1 MDLERSGKR
10 VEYRHF
16 PEHRVQLLNRVY
28 TICTFDRGLVV
39 PNVRLIDAQ
48 TDDEAVAFAG
58 DCSLSSMKE
67 VWERHRLVAVIEP
80 RKAAPAV
87 QGLN

>member
-1 MDLERSGKR
+1 
-10 VEYRHF
+10 VEYRQR
-16 PEHRVQLLNRVY
+16 PEHSLQQLSRVY

-39 PNVRLIDAQ
+39 PNIRLIDAA
-48 TDDEAVAFAG
+48 TDDEAVALAG

-80 RKAAPAV
+80 RKAVPAARA
-87 QGLN
+87 